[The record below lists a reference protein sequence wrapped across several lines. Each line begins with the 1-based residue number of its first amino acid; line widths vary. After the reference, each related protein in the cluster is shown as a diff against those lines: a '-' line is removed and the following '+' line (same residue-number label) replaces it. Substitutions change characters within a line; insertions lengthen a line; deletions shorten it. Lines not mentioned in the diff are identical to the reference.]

1 MFVRQFS
8 IIAAVLILLT
18 CVPIHAQEE
27 TTTNGAITGRVVN
40 DRGEPMPGATI
51 TARAI
56 GSISSGVRMTTSDTE
71 GNFRFAALEPALYT
85 VSGFTPAYVTLPPE
99 GDTPTYYRIGDSVR
113 LELIKGGVIT
123 GTVTNSAGEPVAGI
137 RVRAFRVRDVK
148 GKAQRSQFG
157 SAERTTDDR
166 GIYRLYGVL
175 PGTYL
180 VSAGGTTNQSYQFN
194 PFETD
199 VAIFSPSATR
209 DTATEYSVRSGEET
223 VADIRYRSDPGH
235 TISGT
240 VKVAPNNSA
249 AITLTSADGIFV
261 PASNAF
267 QQPGMRGFALN
278 GVPDGEYIVSAQ
290 EIYQGPSSAV
300 VPDLSASEGKRVTV
314 KGADVTG
321 IELTTK
327 PMGVVNG
334 MIVLEPSKAP
344 ECQGKR
350 KPLLGEMLVEMH
362 RHAKDSENPSL
373 YSAWIL
379 TTASPKPN
387 GAFTVRNVMP
397 ARYVFST
404 RFFARYWYLQSISI
418 GAPAAPAAKT
428 TTVPRNDVAGTW
440 TVVKS
445 GEQVSNLT
453 IKLAEG
459 AASIRGKITV
469 PEGATIPLGM
479 AIYLIPAEREKV
491 DDVLRYFVTQIAAD
505 GTFSF
510 NNLPPGRYLAI
521 SQNPAQTETDTTSKL
536 RLPESAEAR
545 TKLRRTAETQKVDLE
560 LKPCQNLAD
569 YELLFK

>member
-1 MFVRQFS
+1 MFVREFS
-8 IIAAVLILLT
+8 IIAAAVLLLLT
-18 CVPIHAQEE
+18 CLPNHAQEE
-27 TTTNGAITGRVVN
+27 TTNGAISGRVVN

-51 TARAI
+51 NARAI
-56 GSISSGVRMTTSDTE
+56 GSFNAARTTTSDTE

-85 VSGFTPAYVTLPPE
+85 ISGFSPAYVTLPPE
-99 GDTPTYYRIGDSVR
+99 GDTPPYYRVGDSVR
-113 LELIKGGVIT
+113 LELVKGGVIT
-123 GTVTNSAGEPVAGI
+123 GTVTNAAGEPVAGI
-137 RVRAFRVRDVK
+137 RVRAFKVRDAK
-148 GKAQRSQFG
+148 GKVQRTQFG
-157 SAERTTDDR
+157 AGERTTDDR
-166 GIYRLYGVL
+166 GIYRLYGVS

-199 VAIFSPSATR
+199 VAIFAPSATR

-223 VADIRYRSDPGH
+223 TADIRYRSDPGH
-235 TISGT
+235 TISGS

-261 PASNAF
+261 PTSNAF
-267 QQPGMRGFALN
+267 QQPGQRGFAVN
-278 GVPDGEYIVSAQ
+278 GVPDGEYIISAQ

-300 VPDLSASEGKRVTV
+300 VPDLLASEGKRVTV
-314 KGADVTG
+314 KGANVTG
-321 IELTTK
+321 IELTTR

-334 MIVLEPSKAP
+334 MVLLEPSKAP

-350 KPLLGEMLVEMH
+350 KPLLGETLVEMQ
-362 RHAKDSENPSL
+362 RHAKDSENPTV
-373 YSAWIL
+373 YGAWIA
-379 TTASPKPN
+379 TTASPKQN

-397 ARYVFST
+397 ARYLFST

-418 GAPAAPAAKT
+418 GVPAAPAAKT

-440 TVVKS
+440 TFVKS
-445 GEQVSNLT
+445 GEQISNLT

-469 PEGATIPLGM
+469 PEGGTIPLGM

-491 DDVLRYFVTQIAAD
+491 DDVLRYFMTQIAAD
-505 GTFSF
+505 GTFAF
-510 NNLPPGRYLAI
+510 NNLPPGRYLAV
-521 SQNPAQTETDTTSKL
+521 SQNPAQNETDTTSKL

-545 TKLRRTAETQKVDLE
+545 TKLRRTAETQKVDIE

-569 YELLFK
+569 YQLLFK